1 MTAAESKPVFGF
13 IGTGNMGSALARAVC
28 RRVEGERVLLSNRT
42 QAKAEALAAG
52 LGCKALGDNQA
63 VAARATYL
71 FLGVK
76 PQGMAP
82 LLEELAPTLAAREGR
97 LILVNMAA
105 GLGIGDIQRM
115 AGAKYPVILLKP
127 NTPAAIGEGMT
138 LYLSSPE
145 VTPEEEA
152 VFLDAMQAS
161 GRLAPLP
168 ESLMDIG
175 GVLAGCGPAFVD
187 MFLEALADGGVA
199 CGLPRAMAVELAA
212 QMTAG
217 AARLVL
223 ESGKHPGQLKDEVCS
238 PGGVTIQ
245 GVRKLEEKGLRSAV
259 MEAVIAV
266 YEKNEEM
273 GKGST

>member
-168 ESLMDIG
+168 ENLMDIG

-187 MFLEALADGGVA
+187 MFLEAL
-199 CGLPRAMAVELAA
+199 
-212 QMTAG
+212 MTAG

-266 YEKNEEM
+266 YGKNEEM